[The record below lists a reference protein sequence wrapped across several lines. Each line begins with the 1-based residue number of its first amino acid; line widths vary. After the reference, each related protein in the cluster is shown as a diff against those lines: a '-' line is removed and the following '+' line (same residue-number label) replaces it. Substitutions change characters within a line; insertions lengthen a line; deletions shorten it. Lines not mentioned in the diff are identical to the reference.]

1 MEQETTL
8 LYYMETKELFTL
20 SEKVQGMLSL
30 YIELKADALLTRIFA
45 REDQEVKKMLNEAER
60 LIFLNIEREYTQY
73 YDRFLK

>member
-1 MEQETTL
+1 
-8 LYYMETKELFTL
+8 METKEQFTL

-45 REDQEVKKMLNEAER
+45 GEDQRAKQMLNEAER

-73 YDRFLK
+73 YDLFLK